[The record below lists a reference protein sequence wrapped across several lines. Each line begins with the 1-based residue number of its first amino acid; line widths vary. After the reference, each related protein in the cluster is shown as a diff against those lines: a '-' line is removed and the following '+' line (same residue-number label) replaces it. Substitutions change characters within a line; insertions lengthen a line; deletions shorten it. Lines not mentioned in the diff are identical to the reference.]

1 MVCHDC
7 ERTPALLPIRNTL
20 LSLTISPPS
29 SSSPSVSRLWTSV
42 AASSHSVSELINN
55 TKKASYSRKGGL
67 NIYEN
72 VKNSENGNKN
82 QPYFWHYIW
91 YFTKKFDKLARWL
104 KPQGNH
110 LRCQSNSAF
119 WWCNIFYLMG
129 IVGSVVS
136 SLKHALYCLHQNKA
150 RPFFA
155 SQTLIFPWR
164 VKLL

>member
-1 MVCHDC
+1 MVWHDC
-7 ERTPALLPIRNTL
+7 EHTPALFPIKNTL

-29 SSSPSVSRLWTSV
+29 SSSPSVSRLWTSAV
-42 AASSHSVSELINN
+42 ASSHSVSELINN
-55 TKKASYSRKGGL
+55 TKKASYSRTNGL
-67 NIYEN
+67 NSMKMFL
-72 VKNSENGNKN
+72 KNSENGNKN

-91 YFTKKFDKLARWL
+91 YFTKKFDKLAGWL

-129 IVGSVVS
+129 IVGNVVS
-136 SLKHALYCLHQNKA
+136 SLKHALQNKT

-155 SQTLIFPWR
+155 S
-164 VKLL
+164 